1 MMVKKMKS
9 LFFGLYVHQFC
20 AGEMTANV
28 FAMRNLHQIQ
38 DECTVTKRCVLF
50 FIFQFMHKWICKS
63 KPRRFS
69 AEIIHT
75 YTWLLFLLIAGNRGT
90 LMISHALCA
99 CFWIESAALAPHSL
113 LGHFLAYFSPSRMRG
128 RKRPCG
134 SSAISRDNLPHLEV
148 AIRVDQCGFVFQVSI
163 QYHASTKF
171 IYSYDYY
178 KIPILTTPLSPW
190 KTYINTA

>member
-1 MMVKKMKS
+1 MTPNAFS
-9 LFFGLYVHQFC
+9 LL
-20 AGEMTANV
+20 
-28 FAMRNLHQIQ
+28 NLHQIQ

-69 AEIIHT
+69 AEIIYA
-75 YTWLLFLLIAGNRGT
+75 YTWLLFLLIAGNCGT
-90 LMISHALCA
+90 LMISHAFCA
-99 CFWIESAALAPHSL
+99 CFWLESAALAPHSL

-134 SSAISRDNLPHLEV
+134 SSVISRDNLPHLEV

-163 QYHASTKF
+163 QSHASTSF
-171 IYSYDYY
+171 IYTQYY
-178 KIPILTTPLSPW
+178 CKTPFLSTPLSQYN
-190 KTYINTA
+190 TYILITQGFAYSLRLYLRRMV